1 MILVRK
7 SIAVIAV
14 LLLVAVPIGSIFV
27 ERRLFGGSC
36 TVLAYSVFCLG
47 AWICVLNFYLSFL
60 RPLVH
65 PLLRRQGK
73 LRNVSGIPLVGMAVV
88 AGLLLAPASV
98 GLSVACLVL
107 MLLDTGNLI
116 WFVACVWRDDSF
128 WRLAT

>member
-1 MILVRK
+1 
-7 SIAVIAV
+7 
-14 LLLVAVPIGSIFV
+14 
-27 ERRLFGGSC
+27 
-36 TVLAYSVFCLG
+36 
-47 AWICVLNFYLSFL
+47 
-60 RPLVH
+60 VH

-128 WRLAT
+128 WQLAT

>member
-1 MILVRK
+1 MGRQDLVRK

-14 LLLVAVPIGSIFV
+14 LLLLAVPIGSIFV

-47 AWICVLNFYLSFL
+47 AWICVLNLYLSFL

-65 PLLRRQGK
+65 HLLRRQGK

-88 AGLLLAPASV
+88 AGLLLAAPLCQGSCRLSICGFPAEV
-98 GLSVACLVL
+98 CP
-107 MLLDTGNLI
+107 
-116 WFVACVWRDDSF
+116 R
-128 WRLAT
+128 